1 MKKKP
6 QRSCVSCRTVRDK
19 SDLLRIVM
27 TPEGEVMFD
36 PTGKL
41 SGRGAYLCPREEC
54 ITAELKKAAKLSKG
68 LKKPLT
74 EEEIKQHK
82 RLKRRNA
89 FNPCCIREAQE
100 VLHNARTVGSAGG
113 IACPTLLFSSN
124 GEGQE
129 KDWLEYQKRFASCMG
144 AKLVFYDCGHYIHH
158 FKSHEMSK
166 EITLFLRERNG
177 GLTKE

>member
-27 TPEGEVMFD
+27 TPEGEVQFD

-41 SGRGAYLCPREEC
+41 SGRGAYLCPKEEC

-74 EEEIKQHK
+74 DEEIKALASSLFRPVSK
-82 RLKRRNA
+82 
-89 FNPCCIREAQE
+89 
-100 VLHNARTVGSAGG
+100 
-113 IACPTLLFSSN
+113 CP
-124 GEGQE
+124 
-129 KDWLEYQKRFASCMG
+129 
-144 AKLVFYDCGHYIHH
+144 
-158 FKSHEMSK
+158 
-166 EITLFLRERNG
+166 
-177 GLTKE
+177 